1 MRSAE
6 SKNKKRKGVDGLP
19 VSFDLEEGE
28 EGGLRSEQLAIGG
41 EGRPLMN
48 PLDMSAI
55 PGSTIYM
62 QQQGG
67 HFDPFYQAMVSEERE
82 RECVCKYGEALDLSL
97 VRHTYT
103 AMPSHLT

>member
-19 VSFDLEEGE
+19 VSLDLEEGE
-28 EGGLRSEQLAIGG
+28 EGGLRSEQLAIEG
-41 EGRPLMN
+41 EGRPLVN
-48 PLDMSAI
+48 LLDMSAI

-82 RECVCKYGEALDLSL
+82 RECV
-97 VRHTYT
+97 
-103 AMPSHLT
+103 